1 MYINTRLY
9 KKSAELLR
17 LPIIEHDDFWMIE
30 IPLGNR
36 NYFFWN
42 RINSFSIQANVIIGI
57 DRLLVNKILRR
68 AQLPVTKMIKIKKEA
83 FENKNW
89 SLNSLKLPVNIMTAY
104 DFAYQADTICNIG
117 TQHNLLEHMK
127 LVFEECEEIVIEE
140 FDPTLKSYN
149 VFLFKNKILSCVS
162 LHSASIIGDG
172 LHTIAQLMEIENDR
186 RNALTETIDIGLLKM
201 DLGYKENL
209 HSLGLS
215 LDYIPEAEEKIIL
228 TLDPSP
234 QRGGSTQS
242 FDMKRIHPHI
252 AQVLTKA
259 STVLNLECISFNISC
274 KDISESSHTQPLFI
288 SPCCYP
294 DLSMHETP
302 LSGEG
307 TAISKIMLKDL
318 IYRHP
323 FSYLK
328 HIMYSLFNH
337 NNEEQA
343 HEITSR

>member
-9 KKSAELLR
+9 KKSAESLR

-42 RINSFSIQANVIIGI
+42 RINSFSMQANVIISI
-57 DRLLVNKILRR
+57 DRLLVNRILKR
-68 AQLPVTKMIKIKKEA
+68 ARLPVTKMLKIKKEA
-83 FENKNW
+83 FESNNW
-89 SLNSLKLPVNIMTAY
+89 SLNPLKFPVNIMTAH

-117 TQHNLLEHMK
+117 TQHNLLDHMK
-127 LVFEECEEIVIEE
+127 LVFDEYEEILIEE

-149 VFLFKNKILSCVS
+149 IFLFKNKILSCVA

-172 LHTIAQLMEIENDR
+172 VHTIAQLMEIENDR
-186 RNALTETIDIGLLKM
+186 RNVLAETVDIGLLKM
-201 DLGYKENL
+201 NLGHKENL

-215 LDYIPEAEEKIIL
+215 LDHIPEADEKIIL

-242 FDMKRIHPHI
+242 FDIKRIHPHI
-252 AQVLTKA
+252 AQTLIKA

-274 KDISESSHTQPLFI
+274 KDIGEPPNTQPLFI
-288 SPCCYP
+288 NPCCYP

-307 TAISKIMLKDL
+307 VPISKIMLKDL

-328 HIMYSLFNH
+328 HMMRSLYNH
-337 NNEEQA
+337 NNEEKS